1 MKKVAI
7 LALHLGYGG
16 SEKSITALAN
26 LLCDKYKV
34 EIICS
39 YKLYDEPVFSLD
51 ERVKVKYLI
60 KDLKP
65 NRKEFKTALK
75 KHRFFTAFK
84 EGLKSIKILKLR
96 RKTMVDYIKNSN
108 ASIIIS
114 TRDIFNF

>member
-1 MKKVAI
+1 MFLGGLCMKKVAI

-16 SEKSITALAN
+16 IEKSITALAN

-75 KHRFFTAFK
+75 KRICF
-84 EGLKSIKILKLR
+84 ERIKC
-96 RKTMVDYIKNSN
+96 V
-108 ASIIIS
+108 IS
-114 TRDIFNF
+114 QPFLWLFLC